1 MMRLFSGKS
10 ALLFSGL
17 LIAFCHLCAAGQAG
31 EKPKEQPVVK
41 PSAESSNVVARIG
54 DYVITREEL
63 EKRLLMEL
71 GPNDYEDYYEKAEPV
86 NAETVLVKMIA
97 EKAMAMDAREKGYLK
112 DGMTETLV
120 ERYRQRRL
128 VNLLLQKRLQDKLTV
143 TDSEIQEKM
152 KADPKLDRAKAEA
165 MLKNT
170 KMRILF
176 EQYYKQIYEKLHV
189 RKISDNFPKA
199 VEIHQRLLLH
209 PKTPRTM
216 DFIRNTQINDELTPE
231 ERDMVLATYD
241 HGKVTLKDWFENL
254 CESAP
259 PSRPRDLNTVEGVER
274 LLERTLSMPLLVSEA
289 ELAGLDKDEN
299 LLKQVK
305 EYEDSRLISQAT
317 LTKYKEVEEPT
328 AEQIAA
334 YFNKNKKV
342 FGTPDIVKI
351 DQIWCQDLQT
361 ARKVKAELDSGKD
374 FESVKQEYSL
384 EKQSKAFNTAPGGE
398 GIFWEDLWKGD
409 PNEII
414 GPIKGFYRRGVK
426 WRIVKILEK
435 NPGAVKE
442 YSSDME
448 GRVKQR
454 MLDEQRNALLEKYS
468 KELLEKYPHEIYAD
482 RIKGIDPLDIP

>member
-1 MMRLFSGKS
+1 MIRLFSSKS

-17 LIAFCHLCAAGQAG
+17 LIAFLHLCAAGQAG
-31 EKPKEQPVVK
+31 EKQKEKTVVK
-41 PSAESSNVVARIG
+41 SATEPSNVVAKIG

-63 EKRLLMEL
+63 EKRLLSEL
-71 GPNDYEDYYEKAEPV
+71 SPDEYEGYGEKAQPV
-86 NAETVLVKMIA
+86 NAKTVLLRMIA
-97 EKAMAMDAREKGYLK
+97 EKAMVMDAREKGYLK
-112 DGMTETLV
+112 DGMTEMLV

-128 VNLLLQKRLQDKLTV
+128 VNLLLQKNLQDKLTV
-143 TDSEIQEKM
+143 ADSEIEEKM
-152 KADPKLDRAKAEA
+152 KTDPKLDRAKAEA
-165 MLKNT
+165 LLKNT

-176 EQYYKQIYEKLHV
+176 EQYYRQIYEKFHV
-189 RKISDNFPKA
+189 IKISDNFPKV
-199 VEIHQRLLLH
+199 VEIHERLLLR
-209 PKTPRTM
+209 PKTLQKIS
-216 DFIRNTQINDELTPE
+216 FIRNSQINDELTPE

-241 HGKVTLKDWFENL
+241 HGKVTLKDWLENL

-274 LLERTLSMPLLVSEA
+274 LLERTLTMPILVSEA
-289 ELAGLDKDEN
+289 QLAGLDKDEN

-305 EYEDSRLISQAT
+305 EYEDSRLLSQAK

-351 DQIWCQDLQT
+351 DPIWCQDLQA

-384 EKQSKAFNTAPGGE
+384 EKQGKPFNTAPGSE
-398 GIFWEDLWKGD
+398 GVFWEDLWKGD

-414 GPIKGFYRRGVK
+414 GPIKGFYRDGIK
-426 WRIVKILEK
+426 WRIIKILEK
-435 NPGAVKE
+435 NQGVVKE
-442 YSSDME
+442 YSNDME
-448 GRVKQR
+448 NHVKQK
-454 MLDEQRNALLEKYS
+454 MLDEQRNTLLEKYNR
-468 KELLEKYPHEIYAD
+468 ELLKKYPYEIYAK
-482 RIKGIDPLDIP
+482 RIKDIEPLNIP